1 MILYDVRRLLNAIL
15 QTYNSLF
22 EIIFAYSYIVQS
34 NIYSYFAKI
43 NLTDCIIYY
52 LQDTYVYLPG

>member
-1 MILYDVRRLLNAIL
+1 MMPSNCLILFYKLKIHFLNIM
-15 QTYNSLF
+15 
-22 EIIFAYSYIVQS
+22 FAYSLVVQS

-52 LQDTYVYLPG
+52 LLDTSVYLRG